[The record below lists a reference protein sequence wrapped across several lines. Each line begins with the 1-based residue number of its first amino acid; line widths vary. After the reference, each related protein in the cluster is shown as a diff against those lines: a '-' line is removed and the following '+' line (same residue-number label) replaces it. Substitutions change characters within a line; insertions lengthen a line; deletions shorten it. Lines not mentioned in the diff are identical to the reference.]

1 MPCRLTGV
9 GKESAL
15 GVRHSKASTRLVPQ
29 EVLEGQGSQQL
40 WVTLHGAPCSGLDM
54 AGSGCQGT
62 CWSGGALGLGGRGSA
77 GLPVEQAGQSLA
89 ARAHPINSASSRAAS
104 RHWGSPRRRAPR

>member
-62 CWSGGALGLGGRGSA
+62 CWSGGALGLGG
-77 GLPVEQAGQSLA
+77 
-89 ARAHPINSASSRAAS
+89 
-104 RHWGSPRRRAPR
+104 